1 MSDARSTAVIDLD
14 ALRHNAARLARAA
27 AGAELMAVVKANGY
41 GHGAVACARAA
52 LDGGAGSLAVA
63 SVEEAEELRLGGIT
77 ARILIMSPLADGG
90 FTRAL
95 AAGCEVVAGDAHAVD
110 GLSGAVAGA
119 TSPGAL
125 ATPRVHVE
133 VDTGM
138 GRLGTGADEALDLA
152 RLAAQRGC
160 QVVGL
165 MTHFATADE
174 REGPEAG
181 FMREQLVRF
190 RQLIPAFRD
199 VFPGIQ
205 VHAANSAGTL
215 RDPDAAFDMVRCGI
229 ALYGC
234 SPFGGDPSDD
244 DLVPVMTW
252 SSRLALVKPF
262 TSRMSAG
269 YGRTW
274 RAARGTWVGI
284 VPVGY
289 ADGFARDL
297 SNVAQVLVGGR
308 RVPVVG
314 TVSMDLLAVDLG
326 PEAPERGGEEV
337 VIIGRQGEERIT
349 ADEMARW
356 RGSIP
361 YEVTCAVSP
370 RVARVHQG

>member
-1 MSDARSTAVIDLD
+1 MSEARSTAVIDLQ
-14 ALRHNAARLARAA
+14 ALRHNASRLGRAA
-27 AGAELMAVVKANGY
+27 GSAQLMAVVKANGY
-41 GHGAVACARAA
+41 GHGAVDCAHAA
-52 LDGGAGSLAVA
+52 LDGGASRLAVA
-63 SVEEAEELRLGGIT
+63 SVEEAEELRLGGLT
-77 ARILIMSPLADGG
+77 APILIMSPLSGVGYA
-90 FTRAL
+90 RARS
-95 AAGCEVVAGDAHAVD
+95 AGCEVVVGDEV
-110 GLSGAVAGA
+110 GVAGI
-119 TSPGAL
+119 TDGADGH
-125 ATPRVHVE
+125 PVRVHVE

-138 GRLGTGADEALDLA
+138 GRLGVAPDGAIALA
-152 RLAAQRGC
+152 EAAQARGAE
-160 QVVGL
+160 VVGL

-190 RQLIPAFRD
+190 RQLVPEFRQR
-199 VFPGIQ
+199 FPGVL
-205 VHAANSAGTL
+205 VHAANSAATL

-234 SPFGGDPSDD
+234 SPFGGDPTAD

-252 SSRLALVKPF
+252 RSHLAMVKPF

-284 VPVGY
+284 IPVGY

-297 SNVAQVLVGGR
+297 SNRGQVLVGGR

-314 TVSMDLLAVDLG
+314 TVSMDLIAVDLG
-326 PEAPERGGEEV
+326 PESPERGGEEV
-337 VIIGRQGEERIT
+337 VIIGRQGDDRIT
-349 ADEMARW
+349 ADEVAGW
-356 RGSIP
+356 RGSIA

-370 RVARVHQG
+370 RVARVHEG

>member
-1 MSDARSTAVIDLD
+1 MSEARSTAVIDLQ

-27 AGAELMAVVKANGY
+27 GGAELMAVVKANGY
-41 GHGAVACARAA
+41 GHGAVDSAYAA

-63 SVEEAEELRLGGIT
+63 SVEEAEELRLGGLD
-77 ARILIMSPLADGG
+77 ARILIMSPLAGAG
-90 FTRAL
+90 FERAL
-95 AAGCEVVAGDAHAVD
+95 AARCEVVVGDP
-110 GLSGAVAGA
+110 SGVEGIAAAA
-119 TSPGAL
+119 TADRPA
-125 ATPRVHVE
+125 RVHVE

-138 GRLGTGADEALDLA
+138 GRLGVAPEDARALAD
-152 RLAAQRGC
+152 AASAAGV

-190 RQLIPAFRD
+190 RQVVPEFRER
-199 VFPGIQ
+199 FPGIQ
-205 VHAANSAGTL
+205 VHAANSAATL

-234 SPFGGDPSDD
+234 SPFGGDPTDD
-244 DLVPVMTW
+244 DLVPVMAW
-252 SSRLALVKPF
+252 HSRLATVKPF

-284 VPVGY
+284 IPVGY
-289 ADGFARDL
+289 ADGFSRDL
-297 SNVAQVLVGGR
+297 SNNDEVLVGGR

-314 TVSMDLLAVDLG
+314 TVSMDLIAVDLG
-326 PEAPERGGEEV
+326 PEADERGGEEV
-337 VIIGRQGEERIT
+337 VILGRQGSERIT
-349 ADEMARW
+349 AEEIAR
-356 RGSIP
+356 RRASIS
-361 YEVTCAVSP
+361 YEVTCGVSP
-370 RVARVHQG
+370 RVARIATG

>member
-1 MSDARSTAVIDLD
+1 MTSDARSTAVIDLD
-14 ALRHNAARLARAA
+14 ALRHNAACLTRAA
-27 AGAELMAVVKANGY
+27 GDAELMAVVKANGY

-63 SVEEAEELRLGGIT
+63 SVEEAEELRLGGIS
-77 ARILIMSPLADGG
+77 ARVLIMSPLTGAAPARAVAAD
-90 FTRAL
+90 
-95 AAGCEVVAGDAHAVD
+95 CEVVVGSAACVRAIADAAAHA
-110 GLSGAVAGA
+110 GRRA
-119 TSPGAL
+119 
-125 ATPRVHVE
+125 RVHVE

-138 GRLGTGADEALDLA
+138 GRLGVAPADVGALA
-152 RLAAQRGC
+152 DFAAAAGC
-160 QVVGL
+160 EVAGL

-174 REGPEAG
+174 RDGPEAG
-181 FMREQLVRF
+181 FMREQLIRF
-190 RQLIPAFRD
+190 RQVVPGMREQ
-199 VFPGIQ
+199 FPGVV
-205 VHAANSAGTL
+205 VHASNSAATL
-215 RDPDAAFDMVRCGI
+215 RDPSAAFDMVRCGI

-252 SSRLALVKPF
+252 RSRLAVVKPF
-262 TSRMSAG
+262 MSRMSAG

-297 SNVAQVLVGGR
+297 SNRAQVLVGGR

-326 PEAPERGGEEV
+326 PEADERGGEEV
-337 VIIGRQGEERIT
+337 VIIGRQGTERIT
-349 ADEMARW
+349 AEEVAAW
-356 RGSIP
+356 RGSIS
-361 YEVTCAVSP
+361 YEVTCGVSP
-370 RVARVHQG
+370 RVARDHRG

>member
-1 MSDARSTAVIDLD
+1 MSDARSVAVIDLT
-14 ALRHNAARLARAA
+14 ALRHNVSRVARAA
-27 AGAELMAVVKANGY
+27 GGADLMAVVKANAY
-41 GHGAVACARAA
+41 GHGAVACARAV
-52 LDGGAGSLAVA
+52 LEGGAGSLAVA
-63 SVEEAEELRLGGIT
+63 SVEEAEEIRLGGVS
-77 ARILIMSPLADGG
+77 ARMLVMSPLSGAG
-90 FTRAL
+90 FGRAL
-95 AAGCEVVAGDAHAVD
+95 AAACEVVVGDEAGVRGIAA
-110 GLSGAVAGA
+110 AAG
-119 TSPGAL
+119 PHRL
-125 ATPRVHVE
+125 ARVHVE

-138 GRLGTGADEALDLA
+138 GRLGVPVGDALGLA
-152 RLAAQRGC
+152 ESAAAAGC
-160 QVVGL
+160 EVVGL
-165 MTHFATADE
+165 MTHFATADV

-181 FMREQLVRF
+181 FMREQVLRF
-190 RQLIPAFRD
+190 RQLLPSFRER
-199 VFPGIQ
+199 FPGVQ
-205 VHAANSAGTL
+205 VHAANSAATL

-234 SPFGGDPSDD
+234 SPFGGDPADD

-252 SSRLALVKPF
+252 RSRLATVKPF

-297 SNVAQVLVGGR
+297 SGHAEVLVGGR

-326 PEAPERGGEEV
+326 SEATERGDEEV
-337 VIIGRQGEERIT
+337 VIIGRQGQERIT
-349 ADEMARW
+349 ADDVAR
-356 RGSIP
+356 RRDSIA

-370 RVARVHQG
+370 RVARIHEG

>member
-269 YGRTW
+269 YGLTW

-326 PEAPERGGEEV
+326 SEAPERGGEEV

>member
-1 MSDARSTAVIDLD
+1 MTTARSTATIDLA

-27 AGAELMAVVKANGY
+27 GGAELMAVVKANGY

-52 LDGGAGSLAVA
+52 IEGGAGSLAVA
-63 SVEEAEELRLGGIT
+63 SVEEAEELRLGGIR

-90 FTRAL
+90 FARAL
-95 AAGCEVVAGDAHAVD
+95 AAGCEVVVGDARGVD
-110 GLSGAVAGA
+110 GLARAVAGA
-119 TSPGAL
+119 TSPGAIT
-125 ATPRVHVE
+125 APRVHVE

-138 GRLGTGADEALDLA
+138 GRLGVGPDDAMQLA
-152 RLAAQRGC
+152 RTAAGRGF

-181 FMREQLVRF
+181 FMREQMVRF
-190 RQLIPAFRD
+190 RQLVPAFREE
-199 VFPGIQ
+199 FPDAQ
-205 VHAANSAGTL
+205 VHASNSAATL

-234 SPFGGDPSDD
+234 SPFGTDPSDD

-252 SSRLALVKPF
+252 SSWLSQVKPF

-297 SNVAQVLVGGR
+297 SNAAEVLVGGR

-337 VIIGRQGEERIT
+337 VIIGRQGDERIT
-349 ADEMARW
+349 ADEVARW
-356 RGSIP
+356 RGSIA
-361 YEVTCAVSP
+361 YEVTCDVSP
-370 RVARVHQG
+370 RVARVHRG

>member
-1 MSDARSTAVIDLD
+1 MGDARSTATIDLA
-14 ALRHNAARLARAA
+14 ALRHNAARLSRAA
-27 AGAELMAVVKANGY
+27 GGAEVMAVVKANGY

-52 LDGGAGSLAVA
+52 LEGGAGSLAVA
-63 SVEEAEELRLGGIT
+63 SVEEAEELRLGGIES
-77 ARILIMSPLADGG
+77 RILVMSPITGAG
-90 FTRAL
+90 FARAV
-95 AAGCEVVAGDAHAVD
+95 AARCEVVVGDDD
-110 GLSGAVAGA
+110 GVRGMAAAADG
-119 TSPGAL
+119 SP
-125 ATPRVHVE
+125 PRVHVE

-138 GRLGTGADEALDLA
+138 GRLGTAPDRALALADDAV
-152 RLAAQRGC
+152 AAGC
-160 QVVGL
+160 AVVGL

-199 VFPGIQ
+199 RFPGVQ
-205 VHAANSAGTL
+205 VHAANSAATL

-234 SPFGGDPSDD
+234 SPFGADPAAD

-252 SSRLALVKPF
+252 ASRLALVKPF

-289 ADGFARDL
+289 ADGYARDL
-297 SNVAQVLVGGR
+297 SNDSEVLVGGR

-326 PEAPERGGEEV
+326 PEATERGGEEV
-337 VIIGRQGEERIT
+337 VLIGRQGAERIT
-349 ADEMARW
+349 ADEIARW

-370 RVARVHQG
+370 RVARVHVG

>member
-1 MSDARSTAVIDLD
+1 MSEARSTAVIDLQ

-27 AGAELMAVVKANGY
+27 GGAELMAVVKANGY
-41 GHGAVACARAA
+41 GHGAVDCAFAA

-63 SVEEAEELRLGGIT
+63 SVEEAEELRLGGLT
-77 ARILIMSPLADGG
+77 ARILIMSPLAGAG

-95 AAGCEVVAGDAHAVD
+95 AAGCEVVVGDGD
-110 GLSGAVAGA
+110 GVEGITAA
-119 TSPGAL
+119 
-125 ATPRVHVE
+125 ATPDRPARVHVE

-138 GRLGTGADEALDLA
+138 GRLGVAPDDAMQLAEAAAAGGAE
-152 RLAAQRGC
+152 
-160 QVVGL
+160 VVGL

-199 VFPGIQ
+199 RFPGIQ
-205 VHAANSAGTL
+205 VHAANSAATL

-252 SSRLALVKPF
+252 RSRLATVKAF

-274 RAARGTWVGI
+274 RASRGTWVGI

-289 ADGFARDL
+289 ADGFSRDL
-297 SNVAQVLVGGR
+297 SNNDEVLVGGR

-314 TVSMDLLAVDLG
+314 TVSMDLIAVDLG
-326 PEAPERGGEEV
+326 PEAGERGGEEV
-337 VIIGRQGEERIT
+337 VILGRQGTERIT
-349 ADEMARW
+349 AEEVAR
-356 RGSIP
+356 RRASIS

-370 RVARVHQG
+370 RVARITTG

>member
-1 MSDARSTAVIDLD
+1 MSDARSTAVIDLA

-27 AGAELMAVVKANGY
+27 GQAELMAVVTANGY

-52 LDGGAGSLAVA
+52 LEGGAGSLAVA
-63 SVEEAEELRLGGIT
+63 SVEEAEELRLAGIT
-77 ARILIMSPLADGG
+77 ARILIMSPLADAG
-90 FTRAL
+90 FARAVS
-95 AAGCEVVAGDAHAVD
+95 AGCEVVVGDADAVRGMAAAASD
-110 GLSGAVAGA
+110 
-119 TSPGAL
+119 TP
-125 ATPRVHVE
+125 PRVHVE

-138 GRLGTGADEALDLA
+138 GRLGTAPDDAVALA
-152 RLAAQRGC
+152 EMAAASGC
-160 QVVGL
+160 DVAGL

-190 RQLIPAFRD
+190 RQVVPAFRAR
-199 VFPGIQ
+199 FPAAQ

-234 SPFGGDPSDD
+234 SPFGTDPADD

-252 SSRLALVKPF
+252 ASRLALVKPF

-297 SNVAQVLVGGR
+297 SNAGEVLVGGR

-326 PEAPERGGEEV
+326 PEAAERGGEEV
-337 VIIGRQGEERIT
+337 VIIGRQGDGRIT
-349 ADEMARW
+349 VDEVARW

>member
-1 MSDARSTAVIDLD
+1 MTSDARSTAVIDLG

-27 AGAELMAVVKANGY
+27 GDAELMAVVKANGY

-63 SVEEAEELRLGGIT
+63 SVEEAEELRLGGIS
-77 ARILIMSPLADGG
+77 ARILIMSPLTGAAPARAVAAD
-90 FTRAL
+90 
-95 AAGCEVVAGDAHAVD
+95 CEVVVGSDTCVRAIADAAAHA
-110 GLSGAVAGA
+110 GRSA
-119 TSPGAL
+119 
-125 ATPRVHVE
+125 RVHVE

-138 GRLGTGADEALDLA
+138 GRLGVAPADAGALA
-152 RLAAQRGC
+152 DFAAAAGC
-160 QVVGL
+160 EVTGL

-174 REGPEAG
+174 RDGPEAG
-181 FMREQLVRF
+181 FMREQLIRF
-190 RQLIPAFRD
+190 RQVVPGMRER
-199 VFPGIQ
+199 FPGVV
-205 VHAANSAGTL
+205 VHASNSAATL
-215 RDPDAAFDMVRCGI
+215 RDPAAAFDMVRCGI

-252 SSRLALVKPF
+252 RSRLAVVKPF

-297 SNVAQVLVGGR
+297 SNRAQVLVSGR

-326 PEAPERGGEEV
+326 PEADERGGEEV
-337 VIIGRQGEERIT
+337 VIIGRQGGERIT
-349 ADEMARW
+349 AEEVAAW

-361 YEVTCAVSP
+361 YEVTCGVSP
-370 RVARVHQG
+370 RVARDHRE